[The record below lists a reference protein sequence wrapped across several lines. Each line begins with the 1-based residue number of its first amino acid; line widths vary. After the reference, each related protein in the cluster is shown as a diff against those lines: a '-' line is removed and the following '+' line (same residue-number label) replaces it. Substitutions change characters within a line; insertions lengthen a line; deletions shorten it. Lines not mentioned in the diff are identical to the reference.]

1 MEYEKGRKCPEW
13 LEKAVFYQIYPQSFK
28 DSNGDGIGDFG
39 GIVEKLDY
47 IRELG
52 CTALWLNPCFMSP
65 FMDGGYDISD
75 YFRTAPRYGTNEDL
89 KRLFEEVH
97 RRGMHILLDLVPGHT
112 SVEHPWFKESCRAEK
127 NAFTDRYVWTDSI
140 WEEPEGGSCIR
151 GISERDGSC
160 VVNYFSHQP
169 ALNYGYY
176 KPDPAKPWQQPTDGE
191 GPEATV
197 RAMMEVMRFWL
208 KLGCDGFR
216 ADMAGSLVKC
226 DREGLG
232 TIGVWQKIRRS
243 WTRNFRRPSW
253 FLSGESRIKASS
265 AVSIW
270 IFSSISSPPI
280 TMTCSAASTP
290 SSGDRGTRRRLWR
303 NTKKAGRSQE
313 GGDSSASHPAITIW
327 TVWQGGFRE
336 TVWSSPSPFSSPC
349 RERPS
354 SITGMRLA

>member
-140 WEEPEGGSCIR
+140 WEEPEEAASST
-151 GISERDGSC
+151 IS
-160 VVNYFSHQP
+160 
-169 ALNYGYY
+169 
-176 KPDPAKPWQQPTDGE
+176 PT
-191 GPEATV
+191 
-197 RAMMEVMRFWL
+197 
-208 KLGCDGFR
+208 
-216 ADMAGSLVKC
+216 S
-226 DREGLG
+226 
-232 TIGVWQKIRRS
+232 RRS
-243 WTRNFRRPSW
+243 ITDITSRTRQSPGSSPQTGRGRRPP
-253 FLSGESRIKASS
+253 SG
-265 AVSIW
+265 
-270 IFSSISSPPI
+270 
-280 TMTCSAASTP
+280 
-290 SSGDRGTRRRLWR
+290 
-303 NTKKAGRSQE
+303 Q
-313 GGDSSASHPAITIW
+313 
-327 TVWQGGFRE
+327 
-336 TVWSSPSPFSSPC
+336 
-349 RERPS
+349 
-354 SITGMRLA
+354 

>member
-39 GIVEKLDY
+39 GIMEKLDY

-176 KPDPAKPWQQPTDGE
+176 KPVPAKP
-191 GPEATV
+191 
-197 RAMMEVMRFWL
+197 
-208 KLGCDGFR
+208 
-216 ADMAGSLVKC
+216 
-226 DREGLG
+226 
-232 TIGVWQKIRRS
+232 
-243 WTRNFRRPSW
+243 
-253 FLSGESRIKASS
+253 
-265 AVSIW
+265 
-270 IFSSISSPPI
+270 
-280 TMTCSAASTP
+280 
-290 SSGDRGTRRRLWR
+290 
-303 NTKKAGRSQE
+303 
-313 GGDSSASHPAITIW
+313 
-327 TVWQGGFRE
+327 
-336 TVWSSPSPFSSPC
+336 
-349 RERPS
+349 
-354 SITGMRLA
+354 

>member
-176 KPDPAKPWQQPTDGE
+176 KPDPAK
-191 GPEATV
+191 
-197 RAMMEVMRFWL
+197 
-208 KLGCDGFR
+208 
-216 ADMAGSLVKC
+216 
-226 DREGLG
+226 
-232 TIGVWQKIRRS
+232 
-243 WTRNFRRPSW
+243 
-253 FLSGESRIKASS
+253 
-265 AVSIW
+265 
-270 IFSSISSPPI
+270 
-280 TMTCSAASTP
+280 
-290 SSGDRGTRRRLWR
+290 
-303 NTKKAGRSQE
+303 
-313 GGDSSASHPAITIW
+313 H
-327 TVWQGGFRE
+327 
-336 TVWSSPSPFSSPC
+336 
-349 RERPS
+349 
-354 SITGMRLA
+354 